1 MFKKAAVLLAVLLV
15 VSGLA
20 SATSKEF
27 YKGSFYLTPQVGFS
41 SYGSGLPLSV
51 NAEYALT
58 ENIGIG
64 GTVWASFWSDTF
76 ASYTFIMI
84 SAEANYHFIK
94 LAADKIDLY
103 AGAGLGYGFF
113 SESFASGYTTG
124 GFGGSSSL
132 TPEVI
137 LGGRYYISPK
147 VAISLRLVGNLVGG
161 GLYFGSTV
169 GVTFKLK

>member
-1 MFKKAAVLLAVLLV
+1 MAKKFGVLLAVLLV

-27 YKGSFYLTPQVGFS
+27 SMGKFYLTPQVGFA
-41 SYGSGLPLSV
+41 SYGSSIPFGV

-64 GTVWASFWSDTF
+64 GTAMFQFWSDTWG
-76 ASYTFIMI
+76 SISWIML

-94 LAADKIDLY
+94 LMADKLDLY
-103 AGAGLGYGFF
+103 VGLGLGYGLY
-113 SESFASGYTTG
+113 SVSYASGYLTG
-124 GFGGSSSL
+124 GSGSSGL
-132 TPEVI
+132 ILQPI

-147 VAISLRLVGNLVGG
+147 MAISLRLTGSIVGG
-161 GLYFGSTV
+161 YTGIGAAA
-169 GVTFKLK
+169 GVTFNLN